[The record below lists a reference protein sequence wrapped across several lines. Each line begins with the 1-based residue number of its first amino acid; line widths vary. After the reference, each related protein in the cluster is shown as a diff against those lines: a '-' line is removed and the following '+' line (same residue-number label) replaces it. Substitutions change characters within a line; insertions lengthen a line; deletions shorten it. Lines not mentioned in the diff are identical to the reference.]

1 MITLATAPS
10 NALACHHGPAT
21 AGIFNVDFSLPIKF
35 SNLRQ
40 HFLVTHQPSTRMP
53 SPFSSPR
60 TDSSCNEDRHDPQT
74 LRPRRPVPEP
84 KGGGG
89 HSGGHSGAK
98 GKSSGSGSKG
108 ASGKASVP
116 VGSRGSPVPIS
127 GTTFGSGKTTSTA
140 YGSGGVKVT
149 TIPQGQP
156 FAGRTYGGGTRGEIY
171 GTS

>member
-1 MITLATAPS
+1 MAS
-10 NALACHHGPAT
+10 
-21 AGIFNVDFSLPIKF
+21 PI
-35 SNLRQ
+35 
-40 HFLVTHQPSTRMP
+40 
-53 SPFSSPR
+53 SSPR
-60 TDSSCNEDRHDPQT
+60 TDSSCNEDCDSP
-74 LRPRRPVPEP
+74 LRPRSPVPEP

-89 HSGGHSGAK
+89 HGGGHSTGK
-98 GKSSGSGSKG
+98 GGSSGSKG

-116 VGSRGSPVPIS
+116 AGSRGSPVSVS

-140 YGSGGVKVT
+140 YGSGGVKMT